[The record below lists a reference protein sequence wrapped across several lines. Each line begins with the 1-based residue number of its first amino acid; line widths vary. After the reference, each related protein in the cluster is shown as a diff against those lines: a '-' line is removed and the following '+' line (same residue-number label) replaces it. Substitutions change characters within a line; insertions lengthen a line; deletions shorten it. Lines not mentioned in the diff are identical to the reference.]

1 MTHKMKKYSEAFKR
15 QVVSE
20 YEAGSSIYFLRKKYG
35 ITGGTTI
42 TEWIKRYGKL
52 GFRHELVRI
61 QTTEEANRMYELE
74 QQVKQLEQAL
84 GKVVLEKLKLESIL
98 EELEEV
104 YGDAVKKNAAAS
116 SSEWPTKPGQKQVG
130 Q

>member
-1 MTHKMKKYSEAFKR
+1 
-15 QVVSE
+15 
-20 YEAGSSIYFLRKKYG
+20 
-35 ITGGTTI
+35 
-42 TEWIKRYGKL
+42 
-52 GFRHELVRI
+52 
-61 QTTEEANRMYELE
+61 MYELE

-104 YGDAVKKNAAAS
+104 YGDVVKKNVAAS
-116 SSEWPTKPGQKQVG
+116 SSEWPTKPGQKQVS